1 MEDDEAD
8 HMTHSHSMLRPKG
21 NTIASYLEKPCR
33 VKDSE
38 SEKSERSP
46 SDSTHRKDLEL
57 ASVRLMGAP

>member
-1 MEDDEAD
+1 MEDDEAG
-8 HMTHSHSMLRPKG
+8 HMAHSRSMLRPRG
-21 NTIASYLEKPCR
+21 DTNASYLEKPYR

>member
-8 HMTHSHSMLRPKG
+8 YMTHSRSMLRAWG
-21 NTIASYLEKPCR
+21 DTIAGYLERPCR

-46 SDSTHRKDLEL
+46 SDSTHHKDLEL